1 MTLCTCVMAWGTTVR
16 TAGTFGE
23 LISALSA
30 AEDGDEIQLT
40 ADINGDDVQ
49 TINVTK
55 SITID
60 GQGHTLANGGAS
72 SVMRINRKVADPEA
86 VEVTIQNIK
95 IAPRSGKYGIASN
108 STLGKLTVKD
118 CEIIGGTHG
127 ILIAGPAPSPASK
140 LIIKDTHINVGDG
153 GYPIRFMC
161 PLEITMDNCHTEGYC
176 GIYFSRAADGF
187 TGSAGPRGTTVVA
200 NNCNFD
206 APNVHNGEW
215 NAFGVFVCE
224 DDGIAITLN
233 NCGINSKQIGD
244 QNQEV
249 LVLSQWAE
257 EDRRTEAVSL
267 TITGDNS
274 YIDGVLL
281 GNAWASGY
289 TADWEGGSAVGD
301 EGAPIP
307 NPYPLSITI
316 SGGTYAFNPETTFWY
331 KNETLEG
338 EEKEADA
345 NKGHIVIPSGYEVK
359 TIETQ
364 QGDKTT
370 TLYRVRKTITT
381 SESINDDVEDQGNGQ
396 NAHTE
401 FLISADET
409 VEQPSTIAYYVEVSD
424 DAILTL
430 PAGKK
435 LEVTNGLDVTDG
447 AVIDVKAG
455 STLIVGEGGVTAKN
469 AESIVIEAN
478 ENGAA
483 SFLLDPEVI
492 VNTTPN
498 LTVRMTAKQIGR
510 NAEGDFYWH
519 RFALPVAAPATW
531 EKEGNLLPADPGYTV
546 KYPTYVY
553 AWDYENNAWDNIAPT
568 EMIPLQGYT
577 LTLASDYIHVDGDG
591 KVVSEDTDGGNLN
604 ALQDVTY
611 IFKGNLLGNTD
622 QALTFKAEGFNFFGN
637 SFTGYMDVK
646 SMLQGLASENVDGT
660 VYMWCNDP
668 ANTEQ
673 YQTYVGTSLHRILSG
688 KGLKVWQKEV
698 APMQTFI
705 LRLRGADSANESV
718 NYAASIWGNPRYGNG
733 GASLAPR
740 RRIAEIN
747 EELYLEI
754 SVKAANGKGDVM
766 DFTEANANTDAFESG
781 FDVEKYMN
789 QNSINLYATVD
800 GMNLSSVVTNNIA
813 GKTLSL
819 KTNGEIAYTMSFK
832 NVDSNEYAIRDNVTN
847 QVIAIEE
854 GATYEFAAQPNSVIE
869 GRFEIVSRAQMPT
882 AIENTEVKANVK
894 GIYTI
899 MGQYLG
905 EDFDILPAGVYVV
918 DGVKIVK

>member
-1 MTLCTCVMAWGTTVR
+1 MAWADNEAKIGTTEYATLKAALDAASSGATVELLKDVSY
-16 TAGTFGE
+16 TDAAGTAN
-23 LISALSA
+23 LNINKSLTL
-30 AEDGDEIQLT
+30 DG
-40 ADINGDDVQ
+40 
-49 TINVTK
+49 K
-55 SITID
+55 
-60 GQGHTLANGGAS
+60 GHTISGYS
-72 SVMRINRKVADPEA
+72 
-86 VEVTIQNIK
+86 T
-95 IAPRSGKYGIASN
+95 RSGKTQYATIWINLVSPSASN
-108 STLGKLTVKD
+108 VTVIFKDVKVINPKSGSNTWAIHTRGKIDSVAVVDSYLEANMTPFQ
-118 CEIIGGTHG
+118 IGGSQATK
-127 ILIAGPAPSPASK
+127 AK
-140 LIIKDTHINVGDG
+140 
-153 GYPIRFMC
+153 
-161 PLEITMDNCHTEGYC
+161 ITMLNSQLKALSYYCVCSYNPYILKAENCEFNGWNAL
-176 GIYFSRAADGF
+176 YFKGVD
-187 TGSAGPRGTTVVA
+187 GSAGSRGSVA
-200 NNCNFD
+200 TLTNCNLNC
-206 APNVHNGEW
+206 PNPYDTPT
-215 NAFGVFVCE
+215 NAFGMFVCE
-224 DDGIAITLN
+224 DDGISITLN
-233 NCGINSKQIGD
+233 NCGMHAEQLGNQTQTVFLLSNFASKTRR
-244 QNQEV
+244 
-249 LVLSQWAE
+249 SQPMTFA
-257 EDRRTEAVSL
+257 
-267 TITGDNS
+267 ITGDNS
-274 YIDGVLL
+274 YINGKLVSYS
-281 GNAWASGY
+281 GWAAGWYNNAPSDA
-289 TADWEGGSAVGD
+289 A
-301 EGAPIP
+301 IP
-307 NPYPLSITI
+307 DPCPLSITI
-316 SGGTYAFNPETTFWY
+316 SGGTYAFNPANQGWLKNQTYET
-331 KNETLEG
+331 
-338 EEKEADA
+338 EEELYDESNIGK
-345 NKGHIVIPSGYEVK
+345 VTIPAGYEVK
-359 TIETQ
+359 EIETQ
-364 QGDKTT
+364 QGEQTT

-381 SESINDDVEDQGNGQ
+381 SYSINQDVEGEGEGQ
-396 NAHTE
+396 NENTE
-401 FLISADET
+401 FIISANET
-409 VEQPSTIAYYVEVSD
+409 VEQQSTIANYVEVSN
-424 DAILTL
+424 DATLTL
-430 PAGKK
+430 PAGKELTVK
-435 LEVTNGLDVTDG
+435 NGLDVTEG
-447 AVIDVKAG
+447 AQVVVEAG
-455 STLIVGEGGVTAKN
+455 STLKVGEGGVTAETV
-469 AESIVIEAN
+469 ESIVIEAN
-478 ENGAA
+478 ENGSA

-519 RFALPVAAPATW
+519 RFALPVAALATW

-546 KYPTYVY
+546 QYPTYVY
-553 AWDYENNAWDNIAPT
+553 AWDYENNAWDNIAPGA
-568 EMIPLQGYT
+568 MNPLQGYT
-577 LTLASDYIHVDGDG
+577 LTLASDYIHVDGEG
-591 KVVSEDTDGGNLN
+591 KVESEGTDGGNLN

-646 SMLQGLASENVDGT
+646 SMLQGLESENVDGT

-688 KGLKVWQKEV
+688 RGLKAWQKEV

-854 GATYEFAAQPNSVIE
+854 GATYEFAAQPNSTIE
-869 GRFEIVSRAQMPT
+869 GRFEIVSRADAPT